1 MSAPAL
7 DALNPEIL
15 REFKPLLIGD
25 GRESA
30 PGPARSRR
38 RSRVAIRGSYIGL
51 GEGDLLTTGNGLR
64 DGWLR
69 ESMLEMS
76 EGDSER
82 FGGGVRAFLP
92 HSFDSKSPIFPQAQ
106 EICRSLSKGVG
117 N

>member
-1 MSAPAL
+1 MPAPAL
-7 DALNPEIL
+7 DALTLEIL
-15 REFKPLLIGD
+15 TEFKPLLIGD
-25 GRESA
+25 GRASA
-30 PGPARSRR
+30 PRLARSRR
-38 RSRVAIRGSYIGL
+38 RSRVAMRGSYIGL
-51 GEGDLLTTGNGLR
+51 GEGDPHTTGNGLG

-82 FGGGVRAFLP
+82 FGGGVRAYLS

-106 EICRSLSKGVG
+106 EICRSLSEGAG

>member
-7 DALNPEIL
+7 GAMKLEIL

-25 GRESA
+25 GRASA
-30 PGPARSRR
+30 PRPARSRR
-38 RSRVAIRGSYIGL
+38 RPRVAIRGSYIGL

-82 FGGGVRAFLP
+82 FGGGVRAFLS

-106 EICRSLSKGVG
+106 QICRSLSEGAG